1 MPEPVTVLLR
11 DHTTGDRPVS
21 SIAQIL
27 KPDKSKLKRVLK
39 WIVIA
44 NAVLAAVG
52 IVIGGNPDFVAR
64 VHGTSFLLVVTAAS
78 LVAIEQGKFRTEIK
92 YVWPVGS
99 VCSTAIG
106 VVVIALIWGFE
117 PPEAIGRPVGSVAVA
132 AVAITYSAVIS
143 EIAERARL
151 RVICW
156 IGALGHSCYV
166 WVLIWFEISAM
177 PGRAL
182 ALLAVAWAS
191 SKWPGFYISAAGW
204 CFLVGIMIFS
214 GSLYILAISGIRW
227 LGAIT
232 PIGGLGLIIGW
243 GLLAVG
249 ALKAS

>member
-52 IVIGGNPDFVAR
+52 IVIGGNLDFVAR

-99 VCSTAIG
+99 ACSTAIG

-143 EIAERARL
+143 VIAERARL
-151 RVICW
+151 RLICW

-182 ALLAVAWAS
+182 ALLAV
-191 SKWPGFYISAAGW
+191 GQSA
-204 CFLVGIMIFS
+204 CS
-214 GSLYILAISGIRW
+214 
-227 LGAIT
+227 
-232 PIGGLGLIIGW
+232 
-243 GLLAVG
+243 LLAVIDFIG
-249 ALKAS
+249 SRRATRIPAASLERSAQYCPYCSATELIRTAGYIECDGCGGRFQTMDT